1 MIYHIAER
9 SVWENCSG
17 KGTYVPKEF
26 ESEGFI
32 HCSNLTQVENT
43 AHNYYEG
50 QGDLVL
56 LVIDEGSL
64 ESEVVYEN
72 LMGGDELFP
81 HLYGELQTEAVI
93 DVVDLNWGPEGEL
106 LGMSHVI

>member
-9 SVWENCSG
+9 SVWVSCKDKEA
-17 KGTYVPKEF
+17 YEPREF
-26 ESEGFI
+26 ETDGFI

-43 AHNYYEG
+43 AHNYFEG

-56 LVIDEGSL
+56 LVIDPDSL
-64 ESEVVYEN
+64 ESEVTYEN
-72 LMGGDELFP
+72 LDGGEELFP
-81 HLYGELQTEAVI
+81 HIYGELQTVAVL

-106 LGMSHVI
+106 LGMSHIF